1 MQCLYV
7 CLGVKFLERPSQ
19 ILMNFGGFGEPS
31 INETYIHAQLP
42 ETYIHA
48 QKSQIQ
54 NIHTRRGFGAQTYIL
69 VWSLARLLEDPPSQF
84 KKKLIKRQVLNSFD
98 KDFDILRNEQIL

>member
-1 MQCLYV
+1 MYV
-7 CLGVKFLERPSQ
+7 WVYFFLERPSQ

-54 NIHTRRGFGAQTYIL
+54 NIHTRRGFGAQTYIHTY
-69 VWSLARLLEDPPSQF
+69 
-84 KKKLIKRQVLNSFD
+84 SFGA
-98 KDFDILRNEQIL
+98 

>member
-7 CLGVKFLERPSQ
+7 CLGVIFVKRPSQ
-19 ILMNFGGFGEPS
+19 ALMNFGGVGEPS

-54 NIHTRRGFGAQTYIL
+54 NIHTRRGFGAQTNIHAYIR
-69 VWSLARLLEDPPSQF
+69 VWSLAGLLEVPSLTI
-84 KKKLIKRQVLNSFD
+84 KENKLLG
-98 KDFDILRNEQIL
+98 